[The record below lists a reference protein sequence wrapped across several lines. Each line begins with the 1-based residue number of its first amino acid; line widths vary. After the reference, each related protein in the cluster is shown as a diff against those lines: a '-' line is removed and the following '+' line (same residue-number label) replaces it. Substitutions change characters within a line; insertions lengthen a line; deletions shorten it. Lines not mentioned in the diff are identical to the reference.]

1 MNTKRLLIVCMTC
14 LSTTAWAIEPGPSSP
29 YQQGTEQWLQL
40 QIRGVVASP
49 KLQTASATERD
60 LAMQRWLNSFNYP
73 IPEFYDQDAAGD
85 MSISGG
91 N

>member
-1 MNTKRLLIVCMTC
+1 M
-14 LSTTAWAIEPGPSSP
+14 
-29 YQQGTEQWLQL
+29 QL
-40 QIRGVVASP
+40 QIRGIVASP

-73 IPEFYDQDAAGD
+73 IPEFFDQDAAGK
-85 MSISGG
+85 MTIS

>member
-1 MNTKRLLIVCMTC
+1 MNTKRLLIVCMAS
-14 LSTTAWAIEPGPSSP
+14 LSTTAWAIEPGPASVH
-29 YQQGTEQWLQL
+29 QQGTEQWLQL

-60 LAMQRWLNSFNYP
+60 LAMQRWLNSFSYP
-73 IPEFYDQDAAGD
+73 IPAFFEQKTAGE
-85 MSISGG
+85 ISSSG

>member
-1 MNTKRLLIVCMTC
+1 MKTKRLLIVCMAC

-49 KLQTASATERD
+49 NLQTASAAEREQ
-60 LAMQRWLNSFNYP
+60 AMQRWLNSFNFP
-73 IPEFYDQDAAGD
+73 IPMFFEQDAGGD
-85 MSISGG
+85 MSSG

>member
-1 MNTKRLLIVCMTC
+1 MNTKRLLIVCMAC
-14 LSTTAWAIEPGPSSP
+14 LSTNAWAIEPGPASP

-73 IPEFYDQDAAGD
+73 IPEFYNQDAAGQMTIGD
-85 MSISGG
+85 
-91 N
+91 

>member
-1 MNTKRLLIVCMTC
+1 MNTKRLLIVCMAC
-14 LSTTAWAIEPGPSSP
+14 LCTSAWAIGPGPSSP

-49 KLQTASATERD
+49 HLQTASATERD
-60 LAMQRWLNSFNYP
+60 LAMQRWLNSFNFP
-73 IPEFYDQDAAGD
+73 IPEFFDQDAAGD
-85 MSISGG
+85 MSVSGG

>member
-1 MNTKRLLIVCMTC
+1 MKTKRLLIVCMAC

-29 YQQGTEQWLQL
+29 YQQGTEQWLQM

-49 KLQTASATERD
+49 HLQTASATERD
-60 LAMQRWLNSFNYP
+60 LAMQRWLNSFLYP
-73 IPEFYDQDAAGD
+73 IPEFFDQDSAGEIPG
-85 MSISGG
+85 S

>member
-1 MNTKRLLIVCMTC
+1 VHGVPD
-14 LSTTAWAIEPGPSSP
+14 STTAWAIEPGPSSP
-29 YQQGTEQWLQL
+29 YQQGTEQWMQL

-73 IPEFYDQDAAGD
+73 IPEFFDQDAAGKITT
-85 MSISGG
+85 S